1 MLGGQGAILRRV
13 ALLMPCGRCGCRG
26 MLDGAWGQCSSA
38 PLSGWGDLPAQAPGL
53 IWCETLSACLCA
65 GSLETLLWCGLAL
78 AACRRSCARHPP
90 CPPTAAP
97 AGALAEVCHLQQG
110 SVLVLRLELSV
121 RRGACGRAWEGAGG
135 AAVSCP
141 RCPVR
146 AAACPCPL
154 LLRSLRR
161 CVPAAALRRVRSP
174 RAKCRDGSREQLAL
188 QPASQLPP
196 MQHPLPSPGKGQVS
210 LVPPCSRFGRCPH
223 GSGCHTPSRSVTK
236 PLLSG
241 TAQGWGGRLGCFPP
255 EYQSGGGACLPW

>member
-1 MLGGQGAILRRV
+1 M
-13 ALLMPCGRCGCRG
+13 
-26 MLDGAWGQCSSA
+26 
-38 PLSGWGDLPAQAPGL
+38 
-53 IWCETLSACLCA
+53 SACLCA

-90 CPPTAAP
+90 CPPAAAP

-196 MQHPLPSPGKGQVS
+196 MQHPPPLAGQGPSVPGATVLTFRPLSPWLWVPYPFTLRDKAPSVRDSAGLGGQARVFS
-210 LVPPCSRFGRCPH
+210 PRIPIRRGSMFTLV
-223 GSGCHTPSRSVTK
+223 
-236 PLLSG
+236 
-241 TAQGWGGRLGCFPP
+241 AGWGLQGLCAARHPPPPPAKGTGRGK
-255 EYQSGGGACLPW
+255 